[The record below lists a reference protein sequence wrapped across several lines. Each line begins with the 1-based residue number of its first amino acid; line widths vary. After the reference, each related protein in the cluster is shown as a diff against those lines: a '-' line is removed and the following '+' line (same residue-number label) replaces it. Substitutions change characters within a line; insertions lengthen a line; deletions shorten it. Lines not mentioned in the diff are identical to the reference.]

1 MEGQWSKERVWEWY
15 NERPWIRGCN
25 FMGSDI
31 VNWLDMWQE
40 YRFEEKLQTADR
52 EIELLVK
59 TGYNTIRTLLFY
71 PIWKEDHDG

>member
-1 MEGQWSKERVWEWY
+1 MSYKELYYFTSSELRIVFGEQKGEVDMEGQWSKDRVWEWY

-40 YRFEEKLQTADR
+40 YGFEEKL
-52 EIELLVK
+52 
-59 TGYNTIRTLLFY
+59 
-71 PIWKEDHDG
+71 